1 MRVWICI
8 NAALHSSHQT
18 SIPQTRQRGC
28 DTLPI
33 CFLATCSQS
42 MMKALYSDN
51 VRATGQEAANSQPA
65 PAPSL
70 VLIVE
75 DHEDTRLMLRTILE
89 LRGGISVVEAEDGEI
104 AASLVESLHPDLILM
119 DGTLPFVD
127 GFEATRRIREL
138 ASGFDVP
145 IVFLSGH
152 AQPASEA
159 RAFASGCTDYLVKPF
174 ALGELERV
182 LERHLSQERSA

>member
-1 MRVWICI
+1 MGAGVLASPLILPQKRHLLP
-8 NAALHSSHQT
+8 NA
-18 SIPQTRQRGC
+18 QTRC
-28 DTLPI
+28 DPLAI
-33 CFLATCSQS
+33 RFLVQHSPFMTNV
-42 MMKALYSDN
+42 LYSND
-51 VRATGQEAANSQPA
+51 VRGSGVRDAHRRPA
-65 PAPSL
+65 CVPPL

-75 DHEDTRLMLRTILE
+75 DHEDTRFMLRTILE
-89 LRGGISVVEAEDGEI
+89 LRGGISIVEAENGEM
-104 AASLVESLHPDLILM
+104 AATLAESLHPDLILM

-138 ASGFDVP
+138 ASVSNVP

-159 RAFASGCTDYLVKPF
+159 KAFAAGCTDYLVKPF

-182 LERHLSQERSA
+182 LERHLSQKKSD